1 MHAALQIGGCSAAG
15 FAPVRCGGRKASAL
29 ATPVRGCQLG
39 CGASAQSPMRA
50 GAALGPRRSGR
61 RTAVVCRAAAKN
73 FYDILGVSASAT
85 DRDIKSAYRKL
96 AMKLHPDVNKAPDAQ
111 KRFMEVKVA
120 YETLSDAKQRAEY
133 DRRLRGGYAGG
144 RTGYS
149 GSSSSSGY
157 GGAYGGNSAGNW
169 GSSYGTGGGNY
180 GNYTQEPL
188 PGLDDLIKE
197 LEKEYTAWVRER
209 ATKTGPGGRPKT
221 LAEELEDLG
230 GEFLDFLEEALG
242 IKEEAGSS
250 SSSSAGG
257 NGSSSSTGAAAG
269 AAFRE
274 TSKSAAEQF
283 DAWWQQYGD
292 GSPLGGAGGSSGAG
306 ASPAGSRST
315 SSGASASSSSSASS
329 R

>member
-1 MHAALQIGGCSAAG
+1 
-15 FAPVRCGGRKASAL
+15 
-29 ATPVRGCQLG
+29 
-39 CGASAQSPMRA
+39 MRA
-50 GAALGPRRSGR
+50 GAAQGPRRSGR
-61 RTAVVCRAAAKN
+61 RTAVVCRAAAKS
-73 FYDILGVSASAT
+73 FYDVLGVSASAT
-85 DRDIKSAYRKL
+85 ERDIKSAYRKL

-144 RTGYS
+144 RAGYG

-157 GGAYGGNSAGNW
+157 GGAYGGSTGNW
-169 GSSYGTGGGNY
+169 GNSYGTGGGNY
-180 GNYTQEPL
+180 GNFTQEPL

-197 LEKEYTAWVRER
+197 LEKEYTAWVKDR
-209 ATKTGPGGRPKT
+209 AARAGPGGRPKT

-250 SSSSAGG
+250 GGGASSGS
-257 NGSSSSTGAAAG
+257 SSSSTGAAAG

-274 TSKSAAEQF
+274 TAKTAAEQF

-292 GSPLGGAGGSSGAG
+292 GSPLGGTSGSSSAGAGGSSSGA
-306 ASPAGSRST
+306 AAGSRST
-315 SSGASASSSSSASS
+315 AAGASSPSSSSSSYS